1 MFLFVISLALNFDF
15 YLKQSH
21 IFNKTHSF
29 ILECLAFH
37 IWFNDC
43 LYYFFSHIST
53 LTCNYQRFS
62 LLFSYLTISLSLSRI
77 SSNGVRML
85 LLKVSAIC
93 TYISVVFSW
102 LCPNSSFTIFKSVP
116 ARSDAWRTS
125 AATGGGT
132 PAWLFRLPSPPLS
145 ASSTRCSP

>member
-1 MFLFVISLALNFDF
+1 M
-15 YLKQSH
+15 
-21 IFNKTHSF
+21 
-29 ILECLAFH
+29 
-37 IWFNDC
+37 
-43 LYYFFSHIST
+43 

-116 ARSDAWRTS
+116 CSIRCVANECRNRWGYTRLVIPASFAASFSFFDTMLSVNGSPLYRSKSHSCGLYSLVYSVSFLTRGFD
-125 AATGGGT
+125 
-132 PAWLFRLPSPPLS
+132 
-145 ASSTRCSP
+145 SSV